1 MVAKPNEACLYTM
14 TIPMYLAWNGFPICK
29 LQRVIRQQI
38 FLIHC
43 APSPPTCFQDQQ
55 YTMLHPV
62 ETECININYIHIV
75 RLQQQVW
82 KPECAFAYCI
92 AMLMQLI

>member
-14 TIPMYLAWNGFPICK
+14 TIPMYLAWNGFPTSK

-43 APSPPTCFQDQQ
+43 APSSPTCVLGEVGFGSPSK
-55 YTMLHPV
+55 LFLL
-62 ETECININYIHIV
+62 INN
-75 RLQQQVW
+75 
-82 KPECAFAYCI
+82 
-92 AMLMQLI
+92 